1 MAAAHVRYEA
11 IEGDRRLDP
20 GRAQAAREAPLV
32 RFLNRFVVFARSAR
46 NFAGRHS
53 FILGRRHG
61 RRSPQEERKMSIFGK
76 IRDAI
81 FGHARAA
88 QPQQPGTPAMPQMNP
103 AAAPAQPAH
112 VDVDAVL
119 ADLASK
125 KGEKLNYQSS
135 IVDLMKL
142 LDLDPSLANRKE
154 LATEL
159 GYTGATD
166 GSAEMNIWLHKR
178 VVEELEKNGGKVSA
192 ALKD

>member
-1 MAAAHVRYEA
+1 
-11 IEGDRRLDP
+11 
-20 GRAQAAREAPLV
+20 
-32 RFLNRFVVFARSAR
+32 
-46 NFAGRHS
+46 
-53 FILGRRHG
+53 
-61 RRSPQEERKMSIFGK
+61 MSIFGK

-81 FGHARAA
+81 FGRARAA
-88 QPQQPGTPAMPQMNP
+88 QPQAQQPGTPAMPQMKP
-103 AAAPAQPAH
+103 AAPAQP

-119 ADLASK
+119 ADLASR

-159 GYTGATD
+159 GYTGAKD
-166 GSAEMNIWLHKR
+166 GSAEMNIWLHRR
-178 VVEELEKNGGKVSA
+178 VVDELEKNGGKVSA